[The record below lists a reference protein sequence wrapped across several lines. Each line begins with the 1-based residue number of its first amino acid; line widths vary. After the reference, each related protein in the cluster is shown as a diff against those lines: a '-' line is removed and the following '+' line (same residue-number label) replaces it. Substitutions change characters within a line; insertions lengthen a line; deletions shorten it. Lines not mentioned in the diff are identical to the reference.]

1 MSSLGVRLLAW
12 GVALTLVA
20 LPLVGLLKGWI
31 AVDRWPVRSLH
42 IEAPFQHVGAEQ
54 IRASV
59 APLLGAGFFAID
71 LERIQD
77 SVSALPWVARV
88 EVRKRWPD
96 QVLLRVHEQ
105 RPYAH
110 WNHDRLINRNGE
122 VFTVPDAAVLQGL
135 PELSGPPTRLREVL
149 EFYLDVL
156 PRFGRNNL
164 SVVGVRLSERG
175 TWSLKLSDG
184 AMMLIGHNHPQ
195 RRLSRF
201 LDTWPTLA
209 AGRGARFEYADLRY
223 SNGYA
228 VRWPSPPDSSAAEPQ
243 T

>member
-1 MSSLGVRLLAW
+1 MSSIGVRLLAW

-20 LPLVGLLKGWI
+20 LPLVGLLNGWI

-54 IRASV
+54 IRASTE
-59 APLLGAGFFAID
+59 PLLGAGFFAMD
-71 LERIQD
+71 LERIQTT
-77 SVSALPWVARV
+77 VAALPWVARV
-88 EVRKRWPD
+88 EVRKHWPD

-105 RPYAH
+105 RPFAH
-110 WNHDRLINRNGE
+110 WNDDALINREGH
-122 VFTVPDAAVLQGL
+122 VFKVPDAATLQGL
-135 PELSGPPTRLREVL
+135 PELSGPEPRLREVL
-149 EFYLDVL
+149 DFYLDVL
-156 PRFGRNNL
+156 PRFGHRNL
-164 SVVGVRLSERG
+164 SVVGVHLSERG
-175 TWSLKLSDG
+175 SWRLELADG
-184 AMMLIGHNHPQ
+184 AKVMIGHDHPEQ
-195 RRLSRF
+195 HLRRF

-228 VRWPSPPDSSAAEPQ
+228 VRWPSPPSTAEPQ